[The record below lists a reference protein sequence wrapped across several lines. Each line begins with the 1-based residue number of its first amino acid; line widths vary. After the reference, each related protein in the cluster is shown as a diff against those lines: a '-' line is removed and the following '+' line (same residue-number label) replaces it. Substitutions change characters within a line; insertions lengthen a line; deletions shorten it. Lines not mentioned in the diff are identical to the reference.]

1 MDSVKVTPL
10 ILFLILLV
18 VLVISVFF
26 GYRAASHEGFTA
38 YQFAKQPVDTVWIP
52 QYTKNASNPSV
63 YKLYDNL
70 FFDNKNGNLIEIDAS
85 GNGSASK
92 YDNSGATITNVYITT
107 RANPAQT
114 SRYQINLSGGSI
126 VAQNTTE
133 SLVASIPNSYQSF
146 KYVTQSPNTDTYT
159 AFYIPWN
166 DSTYIHIIDAS
177 NASTPARNIGTFLFG
192 PANTVNNT
200 IYPSDAS
207 LNLSSSV
214 QDSDPSNNQ
223 VVYDGSYNS
232 TRPLYQLSHNV
243 SFDTQNANLILKKT
257 VSGQS
262 ALVVYD
268 RNGTPSQPIT
278 GSATVTNQSTSI
290 QNITFTSFAITD
302 TQGQNVVLYSAVG
315 KKTVV
320 ALIQKSSTGYSLAN
334 VKRFSELG
342 LDTGVSSAGQGAA
355 SATTSA
361 TTSASQGSQ
370 ENQNNMSDFYRM
382 YWFMQSQGMP
392 GQGMGLAG
400 SQGMGIPG
408 TNRFS
413 EDYLL
418 KTQIVPPVC
427 PTCPSCPACTAKPA
441 GPVVCSNCGGQGGS
455 GTLDTSGSTIVQNTK
470 TNVAGA
476 VSNLGHDVG
485 GVANNVVNTTG
496 GLITGAAKGTKD
508 VATDVVVGTKNVAT
522 DVVVGTKN
530 LVTGAAGEAKSLLKS
545 AGSGVKDILTQ
556 GRGQGYDQGQDQGQY
571 NDVKP
576 KGYGRWQQGDY
587 SDPNLGTN
595 NQPAMDQY
603 SYYGSLPAKQA
614 TNFMPVTADFS
625 AFGR

>member
-10 ILFLILLV
+10 ILFLILLA

-26 GYRAASHEGFTA
+26 GYRAVAHEGFTA

-85 GNGSASK
+85 GNGSTSN
-92 YDNSGATITNVYITT
+92 YDNSGATITNVYVTK

-114 SRYQINLSGGSI
+114 SRYQIDLSGGST
-126 VAQNTTE
+126 VSQDTTE
-133 SLVASIPNSYQSF
+133 SLIASLPNSYQSF

-166 DSTYIHIIDAS
+166 DSTYIHVI
-177 NASTPARNIGTFLFG
+177 NANAPARNVGTFLFG
-192 PANTVNNT
+192 PANTVNNK
-200 IYPSDAS
+200 IYPTDAS

-232 TRPLYQLSHNV
+232 TRPLYQISQNV
-243 SFDTQNANLILKKT
+243 RFDTQNANLILKTT
-257 VSGQS
+257 VSGQP

-278 GSATVTNQSTSI
+278 GSATVTNQSTAI
-290 QNITFTSFAITD
+290 QNVTFTSFTISD
-302 TQGQNVVLYSAVG
+302 TQGQNVVLYAAVG

-320 ALIQKSSTGYSLAN
+320 ALIRQSSGGYSLAN

-342 LDTGVSSAGQGAA
+342 LDIGTQSAA
-355 SATTSA
+355 SATTPA
-361 TTSASQGSQ
+361 TTTTNQGSQ
-370 ENQNNMSDFYRM
+370 GNQNNMSDFYRM
-382 YWFMQSQGMP
+382 YWFMQTQGMP
-392 GQGMGLAG
+392 NVGQ
-400 SQGMGIPG
+400 QGIPG

-427 PTCPSCPACTAKPA
+427 PTCPSCPACTASPA
-441 GPVVCSNCGGQGGS
+441 SKVVCSNCGGQGGS
-455 GTLDTSGSTIVQNTK
+455 GTLDISGSTIVQNTK

-476 VSNLGHDVG
+476 VSNLGRDVG

-496 GLITGAAKGTKD
+496 GLLTGAAKGTKD
-508 VATDVVVGTKNVAT
+508 VATDVVIGTKNVAT
-522 DVVVGTKN
+522 DVVVGTRD
-530 LVTGAAGEAKSLLKS
+530 LVTGAAGEAKNLLKS

-556 GRGQGYDQGQDQGQY
+556 GQGQGQGYGQGQGQY
-571 NDVKP
+571 DDTKP
-576 KGYGRWQQGDY
+576 KEYGRWQQGDY

-625 AFGR
+625 AFAR